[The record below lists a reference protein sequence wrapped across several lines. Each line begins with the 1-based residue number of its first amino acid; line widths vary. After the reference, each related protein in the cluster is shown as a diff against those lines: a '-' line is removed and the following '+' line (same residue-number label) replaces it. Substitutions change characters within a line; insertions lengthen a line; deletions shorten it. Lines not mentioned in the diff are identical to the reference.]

1 MLFFQKTNLMF
12 FQIDHNEFKKKER
25 SIKSNAKRKEK
36 LKEVILN

>member
-1 MLFFQKTNLMF
+1 MF